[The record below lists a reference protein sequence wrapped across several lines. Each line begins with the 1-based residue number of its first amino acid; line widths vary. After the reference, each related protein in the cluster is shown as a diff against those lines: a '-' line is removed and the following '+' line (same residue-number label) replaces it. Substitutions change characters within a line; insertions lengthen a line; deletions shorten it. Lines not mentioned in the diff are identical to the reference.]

1 MKKQLEIDYAFG
13 YVYDKSKLIVMY
25 PAGTNI
31 IDLDD
36 YEMEVE
42 VAFLED
48 GIDAAFEENDV
59 KEANETIKPLETFL
73 MKPSKV
79 IPFVISIKNAE
90 TKEELPKL
98 LAEFDEEYEVKE
110 NYIKKGY
117 EIKDIYHVFENVVS
131 YIPKENLENLNIL
144 KIENDKFDMDK
155 FISTVSEN
163 LDEAINKNL
172 IAIDMKQSELT
183 PRLYIKADGKTNTKF
198 VVFGTDINSY
208 SQGIL
213 CANNE
218 VIKDLDIDMGDVEIS
233 NTRDIGYI
241 INEENGYLTF
251 KIANYNSQTSN
262 NNQICYSIIIVY
274 KAKMF
279 RNKKSLRIFI
289 YYRKLIKDKLH
300 RLIMDYHRQFFQLQ
314 YYL

>member
-13 YVYDKSKLIVMY
+13 YVYDKSKLIVLY

-48 GIDAAFEENDV
+48 GIDVAFEENDV

-79 IPFVISIKNAE
+79 IPFVTSIKNAE
-90 TKEELPKL
+90 TKEDLPKL
-98 LAEFDEEYEVKE
+98 LDEFDEEYGVKE

-183 PRLYIKADGKTNTKF
+183 PRLYIKADGKTSTKF

-262 NNQICYSIIIVY
+262 NNQIAQIVDYSG
-274 KAKMF
+274 
-279 RNKKSLRIFI
+279 IF
-289 YYRKLIKDKLH
+289 KLMMIDFIK
-300 RLIMDYHRQFFQLQ
+300 QFVR
-314 YYL
+314 

>member
-25 PAGTNI
+25 PAGTNTM
-31 IDLDD
+31 DLDD

-48 GIDAAFEENDV
+48 GIEVAFEENDIN
-59 KEANETIKPLETFL
+59 EANETIKPLETFL
-73 MKPSKV
+73 MKPSKA
-79 IPFVISIKNAE
+79 IPFVTSIKDAG

-98 LAEFDEEYEVKE
+98 LAEFDEEYEIKE

-144 KIENDKFDMDK
+144 KIENDKFDMEN
-155 FISTVSEN
+155 FINQVSEG
-163 LDEAINKNL
+163 LDEAIDSNL
-172 IAIDMKQSELT
+172 ISINMKQSELT
-183 PRLYIKADGKTNTKF
+183 PRLYVKVNEKTDTRF
-198 VVFGTDINSY
+198 VVFGTDISSY

-213 CANNE
+213 CANKE
-218 VIKDLDIDMGDVEIS
+218 IIKDLDVDMGDVEIS

-241 INEENGYLTF
+241 VNEENGYITF

-262 NNQICYSIIIVY
+262 NNQIAQIVDYSGVFKPMMIDFV
-274 KAKMF
+274 
-279 RNKKSLRIFI
+279 KKFI
-289 YYRKLIKDKLH
+289 K
-300 RLIMDYHRQFFQLQ
+300 
-314 YYL
+314 

>member
-25 PAGTNI
+25 PAGSNV
-31 IDLDD
+31 IDLDE

-48 GIDAAFEENDV
+48 GVDAAFEENDV

-79 IPFVISIKNAE
+79 IPFVTSIKDAQ

-144 KIENDKFDMDK
+144 KIEKNKFDMDK
-155 FISTVSEN
+155 FIQTVTEN
-163 LDEAINKNL
+163 LDEAIDKNL
-172 IAIDMKQSELT
+172 ISVDMKQSELT
-183 PRLYIKADGKTNTKF
+183 PRLYVKSNEKTNAKF

-213 CANNE
+213 CANKE
-218 VIKDLDIDMGDVEIS
+218 VIKDMDVDMGDVEMS

-241 INEENGYLTF
+241 INEENEYLTF
-251 KIANYNSQTSN
+251 KIANYNSQTPN
-262 NNQICYSIIIVY
+262 NNQIAQIVDYSGVFKPMMID
-274 KAKMF
+274 
-279 RNKKSLRIFI
+279 FI
-289 YYRKLIKDKLH
+289 K
-300 RLIMDYHRQFFQLQ
+300 QFTI
-314 YYL
+314 

>member
-25 PAGTNI
+25 PAGSNV
-31 IDLDD
+31 IDLDE

-48 GIDAAFEENDV
+48 GVDAAFEENDV

-79 IPFVISIKNAE
+79 IPFVTSIKDAQ

-144 KIENDKFDMDK
+144 KIEKNKFDMDK
-155 FISTVSEN
+155 FIQTVTEN
-163 LDEAINKNL
+163 LDEAIDKNL
-172 IAIDMKQSELT
+172 ISVDMKQSELT
-183 PRLYIKADGKTNTKF
+183 PRLYVKSNEKTNAKF

-213 CANNE
+213 CANKE
-218 VIKDLDIDMGDVEIS
+218 VIKDMDVDMGDVEIS

-241 INEENGYLTF
+241 INEENEYLTF

-262 NNQICYSIIIVY
+262 NNQIAQIVDYSGVFKPMMID
-274 KAKMF
+274 
-279 RNKKSLRIFI
+279 FI
-289 YYRKLIKDKLH
+289 K
-300 RLIMDYHRQFFQLQ
+300 QFTI
-314 YYL
+314 

>member
-25 PAGTNI
+25 PAGSNV
-31 IDLDD
+31 IDLDE

-48 GIDAAFEENDV
+48 GVDAAFEENDI

-79 IPFVISIKNAE
+79 IPFVTSIKDAQ

-98 LAEFDEEYEVKE
+98 LSEFDEEYEVKE

-144 KIENDKFDMDK
+144 KIEKNKFDIDK
-155 FISTVSEN
+155 FIQTVTEN
-163 LDEAINKNL
+163 LDEAIDKNL
-172 IAIDMKQSELT
+172 VSVDMKQSELT
-183 PRLYIKADGKTNTKF
+183 PRLYIKSNEKTNAKF

-213 CANNE
+213 CANKE
-218 VIKDLDIDMGDVEIS
+218 VIKDINVDMGDVEIS

-241 INEENGYLTF
+241 INEENEYLTF

-262 NNQICYSIIIVY
+262 NNQISQIVDYSGVFKPMMID
-274 KAKMF
+274 
-279 RNKKSLRIFI
+279 FI
-289 YYRKLIKDKLH
+289 K
-300 RLIMDYHRQFFQLQ
+300 QFTI
-314 YYL
+314 

>member
-25 PAGTNI
+25 PAGTNV

-79 IPFVISIKNAE
+79 IPFVTSIKNAE
-90 TKEELPKL
+90 TKEELHKL

-131 YIPKENLENLNIL
+131 YIPKENLENLNLDIL
-144 KIENDKFDMDK
+144 SKF
-155 FISTVSEN
+155 
-163 LDEAINKNL
+163 KNL
-172 IAIDMKQSELT
+172 KTISVDRMEADNWGNELKV
-183 PRLYIKADGKTNTKF
+183 LKDENIQILLN
-198 VVFGTDINSY
+198 DIY
-208 SQGIL
+208 
-213 CANNE
+213 E
-218 VIKDLDIDMGDVEIS
+218 
-233 NTRDIGYI
+233 Y
-241 INEENGYLTF
+241 
-251 KIANYNSQTSN
+251 
-262 NNQICYSIIIVY
+262 
-274 KAKMF
+274 
-279 RNKKSLRIFI
+279 
-289 YYRKLIKDKLH
+289 
-300 RLIMDYHRQFFQLQ
+300 
-314 YYL
+314 

>member
-25 PAGTNI
+25 PAGSNF
-31 IDLDD
+31 IDLDE

-48 GIDAAFEENDV
+48 GVDAAFEENDV

-79 IPFVISIKNAE
+79 IPFVTSIKDAQ

-144 KIENDKFDMDK
+144 KIEKNKFDMDK
-155 FISTVSEN
+155 FIQTVTEN
-163 LDEAINKNL
+163 LDEAIDKNL
-172 IAIDMKQSELT
+172 ISVDMNQSELT
-183 PRLYIKADGKTNTKF
+183 PRLYVKSNEKTNAKF

-213 CANNE
+213 CANKE
-218 VIKDLDIDMGDVEIS
+218 VIKDMDVDMGDVEMS

-241 INEENGYLTF
+241 INEENEYLTF

-262 NNQICYSIIIVY
+262 NNQIAQIVDYSGVFKPMMID
-274 KAKMF
+274 
-279 RNKKSLRIFI
+279 FI
-289 YYRKLIKDKLH
+289 K
-300 RLIMDYHRQFFQLQ
+300 QFTI
-314 YYL
+314 

>member
-1 MKKQLEIDYAFG
+1 MKKQLEIDYALG

-25 PAGTNI
+25 PAGTNV

-79 IPFVISIKNAE
+79 IPFVTSIKNAE
-90 TKEELPKL
+90 TKEELHKL

-218 VIKDLDIDMGDVEIS
+218 IIKDLDIDMGDVEIS

-262 NNQICYSIIIVY
+262 NNQIAQIVDYSG
-274 KAKMF
+274 
-279 RNKKSLRIFI
+279 IFKPMMI
-289 YYRKLIKDKLH
+289 DFIK
-300 RLIMDYHRQFFQLQ
+300 QFVR
-314 YYL
+314 

>member
-1 MKKQLEIDYAFG
+1 MKKQLEIDYSFG

-25 PAGTNI
+25 PAGTNV
-31 IDLDD
+31 IDLDE

-48 GIDAAFEENDV
+48 GIEAAFEEDDI

-79 IPFVISIKNAE
+79 IPFVVSIKDGG

-98 LAEFDEEYEVKE
+98 LKEFDEEYEVKE

-117 EIKDIYHVFENVVS
+117 EIKDIYYVFQNVVD
-131 YIPKENLENLNIL
+131 YIPKENLETLNIL
-144 KIENDKFDMDK
+144 KVENDKFDMDK

-163 LDEAINKNL
+163 LDEAVDSNL
-172 IAIDMKQSELT
+172 ISIDMKKSELT
-183 PRLYIKADGKTNTKF
+183 PRLYVKSNENETTKF
-198 VVFGTDINSY
+198 ILFGTDISSY

-213 CANNE
+213 CANKE
-218 VIKDLDIDMGDVEIS
+218 IITDLDVDMGDVEIS

-241 INEENGYLTF
+241 INNENGYLTF

-262 NNQICYSIIIVY
+262 NNQIAQIVDYSGVFKPMMIE
-274 KAKMF
+274 
-279 RNKKSLRIFI
+279 FI
-289 YYRKLIKDKLH
+289 N
-300 RLIMDYHRQFFQLQ
+300 QFVK
-314 YYL
+314 

>member
-25 PAGTNI
+25 PAGSNV
-31 IDLDD
+31 IDLDE

-48 GIDAAFEENDV
+48 GVDAAFEENDI

-79 IPFVISIKNAE
+79 IPFVTSIKDAQ

-98 LAEFDEEYEVKE
+98 LSEFDEEYEVKE

-144 KIENDKFDMDK
+144 KIEKNKFDMDK
-155 FISTVSEN
+155 FIQTVTEN
-163 LDEAINKNL
+163 LDEAIDKNL
-172 IAIDMKQSELT
+172 VSVDMKQSELT
-183 PRLYIKADGKTNTKF
+183 PRLYIKSNEKTNAKF

-213 CANNE
+213 CANKE
-218 VIKDLDIDMGDVEIS
+218 VIKDINVDMGDVEIS

-241 INEENGYLTF
+241 INEENEYLTF

-262 NNQICYSIIIVY
+262 NNQISQIVDYSGVFKPMMID
-274 KAKMF
+274 
-279 RNKKSLRIFI
+279 FI
-289 YYRKLIKDKLH
+289 KEFTI
-300 RLIMDYHRQFFQLQ
+300 
-314 YYL
+314 

>member
-25 PAGTNI
+25 PAGSNV
-31 IDLDD
+31 IDLDE

-48 GIDAAFEENDV
+48 GVDAAFEENDI

-79 IPFVISIKNAE
+79 IPFVTSIKDAK

-98 LAEFDEEYEVKE
+98 LAEFDEEYEIKE

-117 EIKDIYHVFENVVS
+117 EIKDIYHVFENIVN
-131 YIPKENLENLNIL
+131 YIPKENLETLNIL
-144 KIENDKFDMDK
+144 KIEKNKFDMDK
-155 FISTVSEN
+155 FIQIVTEN
-163 LDEAINKNL
+163 LDEAIDKNL
-172 IAIDMKQSELT
+172 VSIDMKQSELT
-183 PRLYIKADGKTNTKF
+183 PRLYIKSNEKTNSSF
-198 VVFGTDINSY
+198 VVFGTDINNY

-213 CANNE
+213 CANEE
-218 VIKDLDIDMGDVEIS
+218 VIKDIDVDMGDVEIS
-233 NTRDIGYI
+233 NTKDIGYI
-241 INEENGYLTF
+241 INEENEYLTF

-262 NNQICYSIIIVY
+262 NNQIAQIVDYSG
-274 KAKMF
+274 
-279 RNKKSLRIFI
+279 IFKPMMI
-289 YYRKLIKDKLH
+289 DFIK
-300 RLIMDYHRQFFQLQ
+300 QFIR
-314 YYL
+314 

>member
-25 PAGTNI
+25 PAGTNV

-79 IPFVISIKNAE
+79 IPFVTSIKNAE
-90 TKEELPKL
+90 TKEELHKL

-218 VIKDLDIDMGDVEIS
+218 IIKDLDIDMGDVEIS

-241 INEENGYLTF
+241 VSEDNGYLTF

-262 NNQICYSIIIVY
+262 NNQIAQIVDYSGVFKPMMIE
-274 KAKMF
+274 
-279 RNKKSLRIFI
+279 FI
-289 YYRKLIKDKLH
+289 N
-300 RLIMDYHRQFFQLQ
+300 QFVK
-314 YYL
+314 

>member
-31 IDLDD
+31 MDLEE

-48 GIDAAFEENDV
+48 GIEAAFEENDI

-79 IPFVISIKNAE
+79 IPFVVGIKDAE

-98 LAEFDEEYEVKE
+98 LKEFDEEYEVKE
-110 NYIKKGY
+110 NYINKGY

-131 YIPKENLENLNIL
+131 YIPSENLENLNIL
-144 KIENDKFDMDK
+144 KIEKDKFDMK
-155 FISTVSEN
+155 NFIDTVATN
-163 LDEAINKNL
+163 LDEAIDSKL
-172 IAIDMKQSELT
+172 ISIDMKESELT
-183 PRLYIKADGKTNTKF
+183 PRLYVKSNEGMNTKF
-198 VVFGTDINSY
+198 VVFGTDISSY

-213 CANNE
+213 CANKE
-218 VIKDLDIDMGDVEIS
+218 IIKDLDVDMGDVEIS

-241 INEENGYLTF
+241 VSEDNGYLTF

-262 NNQICYSIIIVY
+262 NNQIAQIVDYSGVFKPMMIEFV
-274 KAKMF
+274 K
-279 RNKKSLRIFI
+279 
-289 YYRKLIKDKLH
+289 
-300 RLIMDYHRQFFQLQ
+300 QFVK
-314 YYL
+314 

>member
-25 PAGTNI
+25 TAGTNV

-79 IPFVISIKNAE
+79 IPFVTSIKNAE
-90 TKEELPKL
+90 TKEELHKL

-218 VIKDLDIDMGDVEIS
+218 VIKDLDIYMGDVEIS

-262 NNQICYSIIIVY
+262 NNQIAQIVDYSG
-274 KAKMF
+274 
-279 RNKKSLRIFI
+279 IFKPMMI
-289 YYRKLIKDKLH
+289 DFIK
-300 RLIMDYHRQFFQLQ
+300 QFVR
-314 YYL
+314 

>member
-25 PAGTNI
+25 PAGSNV
-31 IDLDD
+31 IDLDE

-48 GIDAAFEENDV
+48 GVDAAFEENDV

-79 IPFVISIKNAE
+79 IPFVTSIKDAQ

-144 KIENDKFDMDK
+144 KIEKNKFDMDK
-155 FISTVSEN
+155 FIQTVTEN
-163 LDEAINKNL
+163 LDEAIDKNL
-172 IAIDMKQSELT
+172 ISVDMKQSEHT
-183 PRLYIKADGKTNTKF
+183 PRLYVKSNGKTNAKF

-213 CANNE
+213 CANKE
-218 VIKDLDIDMGDVEIS
+218 VIKDMDVDMGDVEMS
-233 NTRDIGYI
+233 NKRDIGYI
-241 INEENGYLTF
+241 INEENEYLTF

-262 NNQICYSIIIVY
+262 NNQIAQIVDYSGVFKPMMID
-274 KAKMF
+274 
-279 RNKKSLRIFI
+279 FI
-289 YYRKLIKDKLH
+289 K
-300 RLIMDYHRQFFQLQ
+300 QFTI
-314 YYL
+314 

>member
-25 PAGTNI
+25 LAGTNV

-79 IPFVISIKNAE
+79 IPFVTSIKNAE
-90 TKEELPKL
+90 TKEELHKL

-218 VIKDLDIDMGDVEIS
+218 IIKDLDIDMGDVEIS

-262 NNQICYSIIIVY
+262 NNQIAQIVDYSG
-274 KAKMF
+274 
-279 RNKKSLRIFI
+279 IFKPMMI
-289 YYRKLIKDKLH
+289 DFIK
-300 RLIMDYHRQFFQLQ
+300 QFVR
-314 YYL
+314 

>member
-1 MKKQLEIDYAFG
+1 MKKQLEIEYAFG
-13 YVYDKSKLIVMY
+13 YVYDKSKLIVIY
-25 PAGTNI
+25 PAGTNV
-31 IDLDD
+31 IDLDE

-48 GIDAAFEENDV
+48 GIEVAFEENDIM
-59 KEANETIKPLETFL
+59 EANEIIKPLETFL

-79 IPFVISIKNAE
+79 IPFVTSIKNAE

-98 LAEFDEEYEVKE
+98 LDEFDNEYKVKE

-131 YIPKENLENLNIL
+131 YIPKENLDNLKIL
-144 KIENDKFDMDK
+144 KIENNKFDIDK

-163 LDEAINKNL
+163 LDEAIDKNFVS
-172 IAIDMKQSELT
+172 IDMKQSELT
-183 PRLYIKADGKTNTKF
+183 PRLYIKADEKTNTKF

-218 VIKDLDIDMGDVEIS
+218 VIKNLDVDMGDVEIS

-241 INEENGYLTF
+241 INEEDEYLTF

-262 NNQICYSIIIVY
+262 NNQIAQIVDYSGIFKSMMIDFV
-274 KAKMF
+274 
-279 RNKKSLRIFI
+279 KKFI
-289 YYRKLIKDKLH
+289 K
-300 RLIMDYHRQFFQLQ
+300 
-314 YYL
+314 

>member
-25 PAGTNI
+25 PAGSNV
-31 IDLDD
+31 IDLDE

-48 GIDAAFEENDV
+48 GVDAAFEENDI

-79 IPFVISIKNAE
+79 IPFVTSIKDAQ

-144 KIENDKFDMDK
+144 KIEKNKFDMDK
-155 FISTVSEN
+155 FIQTVTEN
-163 LDEAINKNL
+163 LDEAIDKNL
-172 IAIDMKQSELT
+172 ISVDMKQSELT
-183 PRLYIKADGKTNTKF
+183 PRLYVKSNEKTNAKF

-213 CANNE
+213 CANKE
-218 VIKDLDIDMGDVEIS
+218 VIKDMDVDMGDVEMS

-241 INEENGYLTF
+241 INEENEYLTF

-262 NNQICYSIIIVY
+262 NNQIAQIVDYSGVFKPMMID
-274 KAKMF
+274 
-279 RNKKSLRIFI
+279 FI
-289 YYRKLIKDKLH
+289 K
-300 RLIMDYHRQFFQLQ
+300 QFTI
-314 YYL
+314 